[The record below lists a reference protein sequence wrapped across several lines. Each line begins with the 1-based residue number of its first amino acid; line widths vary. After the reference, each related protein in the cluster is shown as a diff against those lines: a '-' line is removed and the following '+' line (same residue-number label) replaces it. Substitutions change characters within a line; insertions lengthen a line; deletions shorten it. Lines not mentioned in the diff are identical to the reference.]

1 MLQTMKFSF
10 KSIKFNLTQFV
21 NQPEKRWRQLM
32 VGVAVFFPGVLSL
45 YIASTFEWQWLFYLG
60 ASIMIVGLAITV
72 PAYLAI
78 LIWRLSTS
86 GKTRG
91 KTEK

>member
-1 MLQTMKFSF
+1 MKFTL
-10 KSIKFNLTQFV
+10 KSIKLNLAQFV

-60 ASIMIVGLAITV
+60 ALIMIVGVAITV
-72 PAYLAI
+72 PAYVAI
-78 LIWRLSTS
+78 LIWRLATS

-91 KTEK
+91 KMDQ